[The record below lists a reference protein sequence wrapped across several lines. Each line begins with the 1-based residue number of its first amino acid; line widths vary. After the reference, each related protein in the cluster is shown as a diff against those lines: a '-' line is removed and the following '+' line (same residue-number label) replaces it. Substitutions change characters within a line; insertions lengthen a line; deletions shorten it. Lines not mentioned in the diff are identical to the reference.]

1 MPWQFPDDYDY
12 DVEKDNLQFVLDHD
26 ARIRGVTNCVTSQK
40 LGNLQQS
47 FNLLRPRNDWH

>member
-12 DVEKDNLQFVLDHD
+12 DVEKENLQFVLDHD